1 MGRHG
6 GGELHTFSV
15 SDILGIAFLARL
27 KAAPVRNDL
36 ECTGAARRARA
47 PWRAAMFAFITTA
60 FVP

>member
-1 MGRHG
+1 M
-6 GGELHTFSV
+6 HTFSV

-47 PWRAAMFAFITTA
+47 PCRAARLDFIVLA
-60 FVP
+60 AA